1 VAKVPVET
9 TVPEEFV
16 KVYVAPFHPSPQESF
31 ILRITV
37 FEVQGVTQVT
47 AKLNG
52 EVVLYP

>member
-1 VAKVPVET
+1 
-9 TVPEEFV
+9 VPEEFV